1 MQEKSEEILDLK
13 IKNFLSSK
21 AFGVVGASS
30 NHDKYGNKV
39 VRCYLQHKK
48 TVYPINPKESKIEGL
63 TCLPNIVKLPDT
75 VSSISVVTSP
85 VITLEIVKTAINKGI
100 ANIWLQ
106 PGSENIDA
114 IKLCNANNINL
125 IYGGPCILVTL
136 GYKDLN

>member
-1 MQEKSEEILDLK
+1 MQEKLKENLELK
-13 IKNFLSSK
+13 IKTFLSSK
-21 AFGVVGASS
+21 AFGVVGASN

-48 TVYPINPKESKIEGL
+48 TVYPINPKESQIEGL
-63 TCLPNIVKLPDT
+63 ACLSNIEKLPDT
-75 VSSISVVTSP
+75 VNSISVVTP
-85 VITLEIVKTAINKGI
+85 PFITLEIVKTAIKKGI
-100 ANIWLQ
+100 SNIWLQ

-125 IYGGPCILVTL
+125 IYGGPCILVNL

>member
-1 MQEKSEEILDLK
+1 MQEKSEEILELK
-13 IKNFLSSK
+13 IKKFLSSK
-21 AFGVVGASS
+21 AFGVAGASN

-48 TVYPINPKESKIEGL
+48 TVYPINPKESQIEGL
-63 TCLPNIVKLPDT
+63 TCLPNIDKLPDT
-75 VSSISVVTSP
+75 VNSISVVTHP
-85 VITLEIVKTAINKGI
+85 FITLKIVKTAINKGI
-100 ANIWLQ
+100 SNIWLQ